1 MKPVE
6 KTSKFPKRTA
16 QIERKTRETHITIG
30 LDIDGEGVCDIKTGV
45 GFLDH
50 MLTQVA
56 VHGLFNL
63 TILAE
68 GDLEVDCHHTVEDT
82 ALILGEAFNTALGER
97 KGIVRMASIVVPM
110 DDSLA
115 LIAVDLS
122 GRAYTVFEAEW
133 QGTTLG
139 TIPVSLI
146 GHFFESFAYQAK
158 CNLHGQILYGKDDHH
173 KAEALFKGLGRVLD
187 TATRIDSRRGDI
199 IPSSKGII

>member
-1 MKPVE
+1 MKPIDH
-6 KTSKFPKRTA
+6 TSKLLKRTA
-16 QIERKTRETHITIG
+16 QIERKTRETHIKVN
-30 LDIDGEGVCDIKTGV
+30 LDIDGKGISNIKTGI

-50 MLTQVA
+50 MLTQIA

-68 GDLEVDCHHTVEDT
+68 GDLDVDCHHTVEDI
-82 ALILGEAFNTALGER
+82 ALVLGEAFNIALNDR
-97 KGIVRMASIVVPM
+97 KGIVRMASITLPM

-115 LIAVDLS
+115 LVAIDLS
-122 GRAYTVFEAEW
+122 GRPYAVFEAEW

-146 GHFFESFAYQAK
+146 GHFFESFAIQAQ
-158 CNLHGQILYGKDDHH
+158 CNLHAQVLYGKDDHH

-187 TATRIDSRRGDI
+187 TATLIDPRRGDVV
-199 IPSSKGII
+199 PSSKGMI

>member
-1 MKPVE
+1 MKPLE

-16 QIERKTRETHITIG
+16 QIERKTRETHIKIS
-30 LDIDGEGVCDIKTGV
+30 LDIDGEGACDIKTGV

-82 ALILGEAFNTALGER
+82 ALILGEAFNIALGER
-97 KGIVRMASIVVPM
+97 KGIVRMASNAVPM

-115 LIAVDLS
+115 LIAIDLS
-122 GRAYTVFEAEW
+122 GRAYTVFQAEW

-139 TIPVSLI
+139 TMPVSLI
-146 GHFFESFAYQAK
+146 GHFFESFASQAK
-158 CNLHGQILYGKDDHH
+158 CNLHAQILYGKDDHH
-173 KAEALFKGLGRVLD
+173 KAEALFKGLGRALD